1 MSDGPIPGD
10 SMGHLKLSLRLAEI
24 IGDLEQAGAPNQII
38 KDLNVSFR
46 DFRGNEFEDKH
57 AIRAILGQ
65 HLDTAAEQYPDLLPK
80 ISDFQSQLDEQL
92 RASA

>member
-1 MSDGPIPGD
+1 
-10 SMGHLKLSLRLAEI
+10 MGHLKLSFRLAEI
-24 IGDLEQAGAPNQII
+24 ICNLEQAGAPNRII

-46 DFRGNEFEDKH
+46 DFSENEFEDKQ

-65 HLDTAAEQYPDLLPK
+65 HLDAAAYQYPDLLAK

-92 RASA
+92 RASL